1 VYFGGICGC
10 EFDYSTDGAL
20 FSFSA
25 AHLRGWSLCFNPREG
40 ITYYYHLHLVATTI
54 SQVGR
59 ANGLNA
65 ALATPDLTLDVGWVR
80 SGLTRGGRKPTA
92 ETTYERRENSLS
104 FSPGPD
110 IYSGISAVFTKCT
123 HGEEKE
129 VR

>member
-1 VYFGGICGC
+1 MPAAASPTA
-10 EFDYSTDGAL
+10 STRM
-20 FSFSA
+20 
-25 AHLRGWSLCFNPREG
+25 LRN
-40 ITYYYHLHLVATTI
+40 VATTI

-65 ALATPDLTLDVGWVR
+65 ALATPDLNLDVEWVR

-92 ETTYERRENSLS
+92 ETTYECRENSLS
-104 FSPGPD
+104 FSLGPD
-110 IYSGISAVFTKCT
+110 TYSGISAVFTNCT